1 MSNLNLQTLISVG
14 AHFGHEA
21 RKWNPKMRPYV
32 YAERGGIHI
41 INLQKTLFYAKKA
54 MDFLEKTTSA
64 GGRVVFVGTKP
75 QAVESIKKSAETCE
89 QFYIIKRWL
98 GGTLTNFQTI
108 KISIDR
114 MKKIQQMQARFDLD
128 RYSRK
133 ERNKIEK
140 EYKNLKEY
148 LDGIREMKDT
158 PDALFVID
166 MKKERIAVS
175 EAVKLKVPVVAVV
188 DTNCDP
194 SLVDYPIPGNDDAA
208 RSIQLFCDLAS
219 RACQRGREK
228 WEQSLRR
235 DPETPKDSA
244 PVAGEDSP
252 QREEGPAV
260 VTVGRSRK
268 LVAAGT
274 AEDVEIM
281 RELETVSPPAG
292 GSEEKEGSPA
302 AKQGSPPP
310 SDKTDKAPAEEG
322 KMSPAKGSSA
332 KARAFSSPQEIAS
345 AFGGGGK
352 PVRSEKSAGSKS
364 ASQAESKPVKSKKE
378 D

>member
-1 MSNLNLQTLISVG
+1 M
-14 AHFGHEA
+14 
-21 RKWNPKMRPYV
+21 
-32 YAERGGIHI
+32 
-41 INLQKTLFYAKKA
+41 
-54 MDFLEKTTSA
+54 
-64 GGRVVFVGTKP
+64 GTKP
-75 QAVESIKKSAETCE
+75 QAVESVKKSAEACG
-89 QFYIIKRWL
+89 QFYVVKRWL
-98 GGTLTNFQTI
+98 GGALTNFQTI

-140 EYKNLKEY
+140 EYKNLREY

-175 EAVKLKVPVVAVV
+175 EAVKLKVPVVALV

-208 RSIQLFCDLAS
+208 RSIQLFCDLAAG
-219 RACQRGREK
+219 ACQRGREK

-235 DPETPKDSA
+235 DPETSKDTA
-244 PVAGEDSP
+244 PSAGEEPS
-252 QREEGPAV
+252 QKEEGPAV

-281 RELETVSPPAG
+281 RELETTVSPAVSG
-292 GSEEKEGSPA
+292 TEEKNSLFGRG
-302 AKQGSPPP
+302 KR
-310 SDKTDKAPAEEG
+310 KAVR
-322 KMSPAKGSSA
+322 
-332 KARAFSSPQEIAS
+332 KA
-345 AFGGGGK
+345 G
-352 PVRSEKSAGSKS
+352 
-364 ASQAESKPVKSKKE
+364 
-378 D
+378 

>member
-75 QAVESIKKSAETCE
+75 QAVESIKKSAETCG

-148 LDGIREMKDT
+148 LDGIQEMKDT

-219 RACQRGREK
+219 RACQRGWEK

-235 DPETPKDSA
+235 DPEPPKDSA
-244 PVAGEDSP
+244 PVVSEDSP
-252 QREEGPAV
+252 RKEEGPAV

-281 RELETVSPPAG
+281 RELETVSPAVAG
-292 GSEEKEGSPA
+292 GSEEQEGSPA

-310 SDKTDKAPAEEG
+310 SVKADKALGEG
-322 KMSPAKGSSA
+322 KMSPAKGSST
-332 KARAFSSPQEIAS
+332 KARAFSSPKETAP
-345 AFGGGGK
+345 ALGGGGK
-352 PVRSEKSAGSKS
+352 SVHSEKSAGSKS
-364 ASQAESKPVKSKKE
+364 APPAESKPVESKKE